1 MEDRMA
7 VTAAQINELR
17 KSTGAGMLD
26 CKKALEE
33 TAGDFEKAV
42 DFLRTKGLAAAAKKA
57 GRAATEGMVAAFVS
71 DDLKSGVL
79 LEINSETDFVAK
91 NDTFQAFVASIGRH
105 ILDTSPADVESMLT
119 QTFSGDASK
128 TVQTYVNGSISI
140 IGENIQ
146 IRRFAKFDV
155 EGDGCIGSYIHA
167 GGKIGVLVQIA
178 SPAVSAANKDL
189 LKGFLRDIA
198 MHTAAAAPAF
208 VSRDQV
214 PTDVLD
220 REKEVYRAKAKES
233 GKPDAIIE
241 KIIDGQINKYYAD
254 ICLIE
259 QAFVKDTDKTIQ
271 QVAKECGASAG
282 GNVSVTRFERFVLG
296 EGLQKKESDF
306 AAEVAAAAGL

>member
-1 MEDRMA
+1 MA

-33 TAGDFEKAV
+33 TGGEFEKAV

-91 NDTFQAFVASIGRH
+91 NDTFQTFVANIGQH
-105 ILDTSPADVESMLT
+105 ILATSPADVAAMLE
-119 QTFSGDASK
+119 QTFTGDASK
-128 TVQTYVNGSISI
+128 TVLAYLNESISI
-140 IGENIQ
+140 IGENLQ
-146 IRRFAKFDV
+146 IRRFARFDV
-155 EGDGCIGSYIHA
+155 AGDGCIGSYIHA
-167 GGKIGVLVQIA
+167 GGKIGVLVQVA

-189 LKGFLRDIA
+189 LQGFLRDIA

-214 PTDVLD
+214 PSDVLD
-220 REKEVYRAKAKES
+220 REKEVYRTKAKES

-271 QVAKECGASAG
+271 QVAKECGNAAG
-282 GNVSVTRFERFVLG
+282 GTVSIISFERFVLG